1 MKKLFSNYLFN
12 LFLII
17 AIGAIVMFISLSGN
31 TEGVFE
37 AFANIKPQYMV
48 LCLFMVFFWQFS
60 VGLVLTLLTRITHPR
75 YRIRQGFINA
85 LVASFFHGITPS
97 ASGGQI
103 AQFYVFK
110 KQGVKAG
117 DAGSVLWTEFIV
129 YQTTMCILGLIL
141 IILKFPLFF
150 NEYSNLFIFVLV
162 GFSINAFIIFALYA
176 LARFKKVH
184 EWITTKGI
192 ALGVKLH
199 LIKNPEKMLET
210 INGQLERFTYEAEH
224 LKDHKKELFIA
235 VILCIIRLIFYY
247 AVPFVIFM
255 AMGINAD
262 FDLFLNC
269 LAMGSFVSIV
279 SGLIPIPGASGG
291 TEAIFVMMFSNLF
304 AGNIVTS
311 AMLIWRFLTY
321 YLMMIVGSI
330 CFIYVKMMK
339 GETA

>member
-1 MKKLFSNYLFN
+1 
-12 LFLII
+12 
-17 AIGAIVMFISLSGN
+17 
-31 TEGVFE
+31 
-37 AFANIKPQYMV
+37 
-48 LCLFMVFFWQFS
+48 
-60 VGLVLTLLTRITHPR
+60 
-75 YRIRQGFINA
+75 
-85 LVASFFHGITPS
+85 
-97 ASGGQI
+97 
-103 AQFYVFK
+103 
-110 KQGVKAG
+110 
-117 DAGSVLWTEFIV
+117 
-129 YQTTMCILGLIL
+129 
-141 IILKFPLFF
+141 
-150 NEYSNLFIFVLV
+150 
-162 GFSINAFIIFALYA
+162 
-176 LARFKKVH
+176 
-184 EWITTKGI
+184 
-192 ALGVKLH
+192 
-199 LIKNPEKMLET
+199 MLET

-247 AVPFVIFM
+247 AIPFVIFM

-330 CFIYVKMMK
+330 CFIYIKMMK